1 LPSTLLCFS
10 QYSGIPGE
18 VPQKYY
24 LSSKSNDGAVPM
36 PESAQTLTDAS
47 VEVIDQQTIMKFTK
61 VMKEAGEIEITSRE
75 NIFLWAY
82 GSSDVLGKHLGRSLF
97 DLNLSSGFV
106 EEVKVPN
113 MSAWLA
119 HGILAFFAWGVLVPL
134 AVNSSLFRDL
144 LPKGPLWFNLHR
156 AFNTAAF
163 ALFVALFSIAVSY
176 TMKEGVDHFDNDH
189 QQMGLAMF
197 ILTTVQVMGGVFRPH
212 LPEPGSVGKKTK
224 FRKRWEG
231 GHRLFGAAL
240 LACGFWQ
247 ISDGI
252 KLFSRKYSVS
262 ESNEDKVCIA
272 YWVWIGVVSATII
285 LGIWYSKIRKGIPN
299 DPSKASRAVNV
310 TDSCGLDTDSGIVM
324 PRDPPSNDES

>member
-1 LPSTLLCFS
+1 MHAPLSQAALLLLATAW
-10 QYSGIPGE
+10 
-18 VPQKYY
+18 
-24 LSSKSNDGAVPM
+24 LSLQS
-36 PESAQTLTDAS
+36 SAQLSVTVHVPLYKAAPILLAACHSSLTAAQLSVVRGEDDGDVDDEDDNGVEDDADDDKDDD
-47 VEVIDQQTIMKFTK
+47 EDKD
-61 VMKEAGEIEITSRE
+61 E
-75 NIFLWAY
+75 
-82 GSSDVLGKHLGRSLF
+82 D
-97 DLNLSSGFV
+97 D
-106 EEVKVPN
+106 EEVNVPN

-310 TDSCGLDTDSGIVM
+310 TDSCVLDTDSGIVM